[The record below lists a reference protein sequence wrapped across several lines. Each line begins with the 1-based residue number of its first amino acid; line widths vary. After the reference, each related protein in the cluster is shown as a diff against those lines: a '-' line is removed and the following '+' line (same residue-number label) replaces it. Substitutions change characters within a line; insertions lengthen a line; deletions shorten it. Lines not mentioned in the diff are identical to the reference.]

1 MNQVRLVIKENLVCL
16 VHLVCLDQVVSV
28 VILVFQD
35 LLVPL
40 VSVDLLE
47 SKEKKV
53 KPDVQD
59 YLVNVVLLETSVP
72 LVHLA

>member
-1 MNQVRLVIKENLVCL
+1 MIKENPVCL
-16 VHLVCLDQVVSV
+16 VHLVWLDQVVSV
-28 VILVFQD
+28 VIRVFQD

-53 KPDVQD
+53 KLDVLD
-59 YLVNVVLLETSVP
+59 NLVNVVHLVTSVP
-72 LVHLA
+72 LAHLV